1 MNYQRD
7 KIQQMNVTTLFQ
19 YRGCLI
25 EKIIGGYRVFN
36 KKVTSMD
43 DVDDLID
50 ESLRTVG
57 KSIVRVEN
65 KNDGVINVQN
75 YGKD

>member
-1 MNYQRD
+1 MNTQRD

-19 YRGCLI
+19 YRGCLV

-36 KKVTSMD
+36 KKVSSMD
-43 DVDDLID
+43 DVDDVID

-57 KSIVRVEN
+57 KSIVTVEN
-65 KNDGVINVQN
+65 KGSINCQNDNV
-75 YGKD
+75 

>member
-1 MNYQRD
+1 
-7 KIQQMNVTTLFQ
+7 MNVTTLFQ

-43 DVDDLID
+43 DVDDVID
-50 ESLRTVG
+50 ESIRTVG

-65 KNDGVINVQN
+65 KGSINCQNDNV
-75 YGKD
+75 

>member
-7 KIQQMNVTTLFQ
+7 KIQQMNVTTLFK
-19 YRGCLI
+19 YRGCLV

-43 DVDDLID
+43 DVDDVID
-50 ESLRTVG
+50 ESIRTVG
-57 KSIVRVEN
+57 KSIVTAEN
-65 KNDGVINVQN
+65 KGSINCQND
-75 YGKD
+75 

>member
-19 YRGCLI
+19 YRGCLV
-25 EKIIGGYRVFN
+25 EKIIGGYRVFD
-36 KKVTSMD
+36 KKVSSMD

-57 KSIVRVEN
+57 KSIKVEN
-65 KNDGVINVQN
+65 KGSINCQN
-75 YGKD
+75 ENK

>member
-1 MNYQRD
+1 MNYQRN
-7 KIQQMNVTTLFQ
+7 KIEQMNVTTLFQ
-19 YRGCLI
+19 YRGCLV
-25 EKIIGGYRVFN
+25 EKIIGGYRVFY

-65 KNDGVINVQN
+65 KGSINCQNDNV
-75 YGKD
+75 

>member
-1 MNYQRD
+1 MNYQKD

-19 YRGCLI
+19 YRGCLV

-36 KKVTSMD
+36 KKVSSMD
-43 DVDDLID
+43 DVDDVID

-57 KSIVRVEN
+57 KSIKVEN
-65 KNDGVINVQN
+65 KGSINCQNDNV
-75 YGKD
+75 

>member
-25 EKIIGGYRVFN
+25 EKIIGGYRVFD
-36 KKVTSMD
+36 KKVASMD
-43 DVDDLID
+43 DVDDVID
-50 ESLRTVG
+50 ESIRTVG

-65 KNDGVINVQN
+65 KGSINCQNDNV
-75 YGKD
+75 

>member
-1 MNYQRD
+1 MDYQRD

-19 YRGCLI
+19 YRGCLV
-25 EKIIGGYRVFN
+25 EKIIGGFMVFG
-36 KKVTSMD
+36 KKVKSMD

-65 KNDGVINVQN
+65 KGSINCQND
-75 YGKD
+75 

>member
-7 KIQQMNVTTLFQ
+7 KIQQMNITTLFQ
-19 YRGCLI
+19 YRGCLV

-36 KKVTSMD
+36 KKVSSMD
-43 DVDDLID
+43 DVDDVID

-65 KNDGVINVQN
+65 K
-75 YGKD
+75 

>member
-43 DVDDLID
+43 DVDDVID

-65 KNDGVINVQN
+65 TGSINCQNDNV
-75 YGKD
+75 

>member
-19 YRGCLI
+19 YRGCLV
-25 EKIIGGYRVFN
+25 EKIIGGYRVFD
-36 KKVTSMD
+36 KKVSSMD

-57 KSIVRVEN
+57 KSMVKVEN
-65 KNDGVINVQN
+65 NGSINCQNDNV
-75 YGKD
+75 